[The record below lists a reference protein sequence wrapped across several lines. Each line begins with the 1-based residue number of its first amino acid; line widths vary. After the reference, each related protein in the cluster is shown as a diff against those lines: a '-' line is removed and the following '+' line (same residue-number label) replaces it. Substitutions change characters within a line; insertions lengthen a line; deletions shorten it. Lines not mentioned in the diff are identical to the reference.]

1 MQNNNN
7 QSLANPFGGVKEFAD
22 KLKSQ
27 LEISKGMELM
37 QYQERVTA
45 LENSSKLK
53 LAEYKLMYGFVE
65 ANKLNED
72 KTDLA
77 NPTAIAWVENEVAK
91 IDLEAC
97 FYSITLRQWNNET
110 PAHFG
115 MALSDIMN
123 YFFRQFEVKEKL
135 TSTQVLQLSIKLLAA
150 QPNLKLKELMYVL
163 NSALQ
168 GKYGPTYQR
177 VGIDS
182 ILQWLNSYY
191 EESAGWLESL
201 KVNGKQEESRGAN
214 PWDVE
219 EKRLKK
225 FEDEQRQKQRIVQKV
240 WGEEKKAQE
249 SEARKQEVEAYKQK
263 LENDAKP

>member
-1 MQNNNN
+1 MQNNP

-22 KLKSQ
+22 KLKGQ
-27 LEISKGMELM
+27 LEISRAMELA
-37 QYQERVTA
+37 QCEERIAA

-77 NPTAIAWVENEVAK
+77 NPTAIAWVEGEVAK

-97 FYSITLRQWNNET
+97 FYSLTLRQWNNET
-110 PAHFG
+110 PANFG
-115 MALSDIMN
+115 AALSDIMN

-182 ILQWLNSYY
+182 ILQWLNAYY

-214 PWDVE
+214 PWDIE

-225 FEDEQRQKQRIVQKV
+225 YEDEQRQKQRIVQKV

-249 SEARKQEVEAYKQK
+249 DTARKEQIEAYKNS
-263 LENDAKP
+263 LTENEKK

>member
-1 MQNNNN
+1 MQNNNP

-27 LEISKGMELM
+27 LEISKGAELM
-37 QYQERVTA
+37 QYEERVMA
-45 LENSSKLK
+45 LENSSKRK
-53 LAEYKLMYGFVE
+53 LEEYKLMYGFVE

-77 NPTAIAWVENEVAK
+77 NPTAIAWVEGEVAK

-97 FYSITLRQWNNET
+97 FYSLTLRQWNNET
-110 PAHFG
+110 PANFG
-115 MALSDIMN
+115 AALSDIMN

-182 ILQWLNSYY
+182 ILQWLNAYY

-201 KVNGKQEESRGAN
+201 KVNGKQEESRGET
-214 PWDVE
+214 PWEVE

-225 FEDEQRQKQRIVQKV
+225 YEDEQRQKQRIVQRV

-249 SEARKQEVEAYKQK
+249 DTARKEQIEAYKNS
-263 LENDAKP
+263 LTENEKK